1 MNSGNLLGPFHHEM
15 RWTIMLFIFFVS
27 VSDAQLHG
35 VLRVHPSNPRYFTDD
50 TGEAILLTG
59 SHTWSTLV
67 DNGGSDPPQRFNY
80 QEYLDTLTTLNHNFF
95 RMWTWE
101 QSRWSGE
108 SYDSNYRFSPS
119 PFTRTGPGVALDGKP
134 KFDLDQFNQSYFD
147 TLRNRIIQAGDL
159 GIYVSIMLFN
169 GWSGQTVF
177 VNDAKGGLDPY
188 KGHPYHVS
196 NNINGINGDSFP
208 IGDGRTLYTLYNSE
222 VTKKQ
227 LAYVKK
233 VIDEVNDLDNVL
245 YEICNEAYTGS
256 SSSST
261 AWQYLMIDSIHAYES
276 RKPKQHPVGMTA
288 QWPDFD
294 GGNFA
299 NNALFA
305 SNADW
310 ISPNWNNYTENMPP
324 ATGAKVIILDTDHIW
339 GVGGDRVWAWM
350 AFMRGLNPIYMDIFD
365 GKAYGCGAS
374 DFDSSIASSIPN
386 MLSLRKN
393 LGYIRS
399 YAERMNLTALIPRG
413 DLVSY
418 PNYCLAN
425 PSSIGGEYLVYLK
438 DVNNIN
444 VNLTGGPS
452 LLKVEWFNSAT
463 GITVS
468 GGTIAGGAV
477 RSLTSPFAS
486 DAVLYLYDDAM
497 LPVELVAFIG
507 RSIGRNSIKL
517 DWSTATEVNNVGFQI
532 ERRIDGTPSFEPI
545 PLGFIEGSGSTNI
558 PHSYTFI
565 DHNLSLGNYS
575 YRLKQ
580 IDQDGTS
587 KYSKIVNVNLQPTMV
602 LLKQNYPNPFNSST
616 MISFDLPTQSNISL
630 IMYNT
635 LGQKIKTLKT
645 GRFTE
650 GVYAEHWNGDND
662 EGKSVGSGTYL
673 CRLTVDD
680 AVIVQKIIMIR

>member
-1 MNSGNLLGPFHHEM
+1 MNSGNSFTPFQREM
-15 RWTIMLFIFFVS
+15 KWVIVFLIFFVS

-35 VLRVHPSNPRYFTDD
+35 VLRVHPTNPRYFTDD

-67 DNGGSDPPQRFNY
+67 DNGGIDPPPQFNY

-119 PFTRTGPGVALDGKP
+119 PFARTGPGFALDGKL
-134 KFDLDQFNQSYFD
+134 KFDLDQFNQGYFD
-147 TLRNRIIQAGDL
+147 TLRSRIIQAGNR

-196 NNINGINGDSFP
+196 NNINGINGDLFP
-208 IGDGRTLYTLYNSE
+208 VGDGRTLYTLYNPS
-222 VTKKQ
+222 VTAKQ

-233 VIDEVNDLDNVL
+233 LIDEVNDLDNVL

-261 AWQYLMIDSIHAYES
+261 AWQYLMIDSVHAYES

-288 QWPDFD
+288 QWPDND
-294 GGNFA
+294 GNSYA
-299 NNALFA
+299 NNVLFA

-310 ISPNWNNYTENMPP
+310 ISPNWNTYIEDMPP

-350 AFMRGLNPIYMDIFD
+350 SFMRGLNPIYMDVFD

-374 DFDSSIASSIPN
+374 DLDSSVSSILK
-386 MLSLRKN
+386 MFSLRKN

-399 YAERMNLTALIPRG
+399 YAQRVKLSAMIPRG

-425 PSSIGGEYLVYLK
+425 HSPVGGEYLVYLK
-438 DVNNIN
+438 DVNIIN
-444 VNLTGGPS
+444 VNLTGGPN

-463 GITVS
+463 GITIS

-497 LPVELVAFIG
+497 LPVELVSFIG
-507 RSIGRNSIKL
+507 RSIGSNTIKL
-517 DWSTATEVNNVGFQI
+517 DWSTATEINNFGFHI
-532 ERRIDGTPSFEPI
+532 ERRIEGNTTFEPI
-545 PLGFIEGSGSTNI
+545 PLGFIEGNGSTNI
-558 PHSYTFI
+558 PHSYAYI
-565 DHNLSLGNYS
+565 DQNLIVGNYS

-587 KYSKIVNVNLQPTMV
+587 KYSNIVNVNLQPTKV

-616 MISFDLPTQSNISL
+616 MISFELPAQSNISL
-630 IMYNT
+630 TMYNT
-635 LGQKIKTLKT
+635 LGQKIKMLKT
-645 GRFTE
+645 GRFNAGKHTE
-650 GVYAEHWNGDND
+650 QWNGDND
-662 EGKSVGSGTYL
+662 DGKPVGSGTYL
-673 CRLTVDD
+673 CRLVVND
-680 AVIVQKIIMIR
+680 AVIVQKIIMVR